1 MKKIYSAIMF
11 LALGA
16 AGLFALNENV
26 AVWEQIYRK
35 ADNTDQR
42 ISIMLKIMDFKD
54 REFAPLLAEALDD
67 IVVHKIDSGSAKEK
81 FSKIQLARLIV
92 QELGSL
98 KSAEYAGSVFSVY
111 TDTSDPK
118 LKSDAA
124 VALGQMRATDYAEQ
138 FAADLQ
144 SINLKPDPAEF
155 RGQEILALG
164 LVQSLDS
171 MRSIKGYEPV
181 FLASLGWYSSVSK
194 VKETAKAALVTMVD
208 DPTESVLNIVLNNDS
223 VAIKTAAL
231 QSALASKATDEK
243 KAAVAAAALDIAIN
257 RATNDVASRT
267 AVSKLRV
274 ASLDALIG
282 LQDHSGA
289 NVKFYT
295 DVIKMDKKN
304 DASLEETLKAYMA
317 LGVNGTDDA
326 AKYLAGKLSEYN
338 ELERSKANTVRD
350 KSLIRQIVASM
361 KTSKN
366 PLVKNALNEGL
377 YIDYDN
383 SILRPMRDAVNS
395 FTK

>member
-1 MKKIYSAIMF
+1 MLF
-11 LALGA
+11 ALCS
-16 AGLFALNENV
+16 AGLFAVNENV

-35 ADNTDQR
+35 ADNVDQR

-54 REFAPLLAEALDD
+54 REFAPLLSEALDD
-67 IVVHKIDSGSAKEK
+67 MVVHKIDSGSAKEK

-92 QELGSL
+92 QELGNL
-98 KSAEYAGSVFSVY
+98 KSAEYASSVFAVY
-111 TDTSDPK
+111 TDTADPK

-124 VALGQMRATDYAEQ
+124 VALGQMRATDYAER

-144 SINLKPDPAEF
+144 SLNLKPDPAEF

-171 MRSIKGYEPV
+171 MRSVKGYEPV

-194 VKETAKAALVTMVD
+194 VRETAKAALVTMVD
-208 DPTESVLNIVLNNDS
+208 DPSESVLNIVVNNSSID
-223 VAIKTAAL
+223 IKTAAL
-231 QSALASKATDEK
+231 ESVLASKAPDEK
-243 KAAVAAAALDIAIN
+243 KASVAAAALDIAIN

-267 AVSKLRV
+267 AVAKLRV
-274 ASLDALIG
+274 SSLDALIG

-289 NVKFYT
+289 NVNFYT
-295 DVIKMDKKN
+295 DIIKMDKKN
-304 DASLEETLKAYMA
+304 DATLEETLKAYMA

-326 AKYLAGKLSEYN
+326 AKYLAAKLSEYN
-338 ELERSKANTVRD
+338 EKERSKANTVRD

-366 PLVKNALNEGL
+366 PIVKNALNEGL

-395 FTK
+395 FQK